1 MLERILAAA
10 DDIQG
15 LIPHGG
21 SMCLL
26 ERIVAWNERSVS
38 LATSTHAAV
47 GNPLRR
53 HGRLHAI
60 HLCEYGAQA
69 MAAHGGLL
77 ARGAGRGATSGML
90 VSLRDVVL
98 SADFVESLPGE
109 LVIEAEILQVMAGAR
124 QYAFRVTHGATELV
138 RGRAAVIEGTAPS

>member
-1 MLERILAAA
+1 MTAA
-10 DDIQG
+10 DDIRS

-38 LATSTHAAV
+38 LATSTHAST

-53 HGRLHAI
+53 DGRLHAI

-77 ARGAGRGATSGML
+77 ARGTGRGATSGML

-109 LVIEAEILQVMAGAR
+109 LVIEAEILQVTAGSR
-124 QYAFRVTHGATELV
+124 QYAFRVTHGATELI
-138 RGRAAVIEGTAPS
+138 RGRAAVIEGTVPL